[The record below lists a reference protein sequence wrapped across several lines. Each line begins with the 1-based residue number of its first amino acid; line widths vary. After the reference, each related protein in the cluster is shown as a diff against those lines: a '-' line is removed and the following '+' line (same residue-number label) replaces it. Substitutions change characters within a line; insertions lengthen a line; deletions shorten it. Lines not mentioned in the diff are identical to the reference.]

1 VAPLKGD
8 RLHTMNK
15 NIVIFGAG
23 AIGSMIAA
31 YLAKAGERVTLIDP
45 WFAHVVAMQH
55 RGIHVTD
62 PDGEFTVNLR
72 ALHVDQAKDLGAA
85 IDILFLAVK
94 SYDTEWST
102 RYLAPYL
109 SAEGFIV
116 SAQNGL
122 NEELISSIVGNKKT
136 IGMVVMSPSSLSGPG
151 TLFRKTAIGD
161 QLAFK
166 PGELDGSDT
175 PRLRDLAELL
185 SHAGQCRTTDNIWG
199 ALWVKLAS
207 NAMGNGIAGLTG
219 MGRRAL
225 WNDATARRVMMHIG
239 GEVVE
244 VGEAGGIRFESI
256 RGISPEHFKDL
267 DGEGARVIDE
277 AFLKQAGSWKGI
289 RDHSP
294 SLLQDVRKARRSE
307 IDYLNG
313 VVVRK
318 GREQGIATPLNEAVV
333 DAVHRLEAGEIASE
347 PANLEMFREYI
358 QGNPSYLLID

>member
-1 VAPLKGD
+1 MAPLKGD
-8 RLHTMNK
+8 RLQTMNR

-23 AIGSMIAA
+23 AIGSLIAA
-31 YLAKAGERVTLIDP
+31 YLTRAGERLALIDP

-55 RGIHVTD
+55 RGLHVTD

-72 ALHVDQAKDLGAA
+72 ALHVDQVKDLGAP

-122 NEELISSIVGNKKT
+122 NEELISSIVGVEKT
-136 IGMVVMSPSSLSGPG
+136 MGMVVSSPSSLSSPG
-151 TLFRKTAIGD
+151 TLLRKTAIGD
-161 QLAFK
+161 QLAFR

-185 SHAGQCRTTDNIWG
+185 SQAGQCKTTDNIWG
-199 ALWVKLAS
+199 ALWAKLAS
-207 NAMGNGIAGLTG
+207 NAMSNGIAGLTG

-244 VGEAGGIRFESI
+244 VGEACGIVFDRI
-256 RGISPEHFKDL
+256 RGVSPEHYRNL
-267 DGEGARVIDE
+267 EGDSARVIDE
-277 AFLKQAGSWKGI
+277 AFLKQAGPWKGI

-294 SLLQDVRKARRSE
+294 SLLQDVQKARRSE

-318 GREQGIATPLNEAVV
+318 GRERGIATSLNEAVV

-358 QGNPSYLLID
+358 